1 MNTVTQNL
9 AFQNGLAI
17 YIKDSLKFIIIQ
29 SNFFSNNSITDQNQP
44 SGSVLL
50 LDNPGNI
57 SIIDSFFTNNF
68 VIFGTCIFYSET
80 SKF

>member
-1 MNTVTQNL
+1 MTQNF
-9 AFQNGLAI
+9 ASQNGFAI
-17 YIKDSLKFIIIQ
+17 YIIDSLKIIIIQ
-29 SNFFSNNSITDQNQP
+29 SNVFSNNSITDQSQP

-57 SIIDSFFTNNF
+57 SIIDSYFMNNF
-68 VIFGTCIFYSET
+68 GIFGTCIFYSET